1 MKDVELGFLD
11 LPRSLL
17 ENGLVQDQWLPLLPS
32 NSLSSN
38 SGFLVFS
45 DVDEDAINKMSIRV
59 KSEFKVSLPFYV
71 PEKRMRA
78 SFADRFLPP
87 SSFFAV

>member
-17 ENGLVQDQWLPLLPS
+17 EKGQVDDQWFPLLPS
-32 NSLSSN
+32 SSLNSN

-59 KSEFKVSLPFYV
+59 KAEYKVLRLSL
-71 PEKRMRA
+71 
-78 SFADRFLPP
+78 FLLHFMHVCV
-87 SSFFAV
+87 S

>member
-17 ENGLVQDQWLPLLPS
+17 ENGQVQDQWFPLLPS

-38 SGFLVFS
+38 SGFLMFS
-45 DVDEDAINKMSIRV
+45 DVDEDAINKMAIRV
-59 KSEFKVSLPFYV
+59 KAEFKV
-71 PEKRMRA
+71 
-78 SFADRFLPP
+78 RFRLT
-87 SSFFAV
+87 